1 MYGLHPLMPIK
12 YIVPIDGGNVKD
24 NTSMKVLISRIIELK
39 KLQEVKMSPTKTA
52 RIQQWNKMLW
62 SQQKKSK

>member
-1 MYGLHPLMPIK
+1 
-12 YIVPIDGGNVKD
+12 
-24 NTSMKVLISRIIELK
+24 MKVLISRIIELK